1 MDVQFFFFFSS
12 RLAKLECSVV
22 VLDLWPTPLVMPAKL
37 WIVSANYHSSFITM
51 KTLVRR
57 RDYIIHRCLLHLYI
71 IYIQLYFLGF
81 FFVKRPDGKT
91 PQLRQQQQQK
101 PYNWDQAIDWF
112 MKNIIFLQVLCKDNP
127 FTPSL
132 KLQVPINIPPNI
144 VCLFLFASASTYK
157 SGTDTTLLYLQW
169 WTKVWYVL
177 YYYFYYYY
185 LYFFYPKVIV
195 FFCGYIKQHPHL
207 LQTYND

>member
-1 MDVQFFFFFSS
+1 MSTPPLYYIYTTILLRVFF
-12 RLAKLECSVV
+12 RQKAWRKNP
-22 VLDLWPTPLVMPAKL
+22 PT
-37 WIVSANYHSSFITM
+37 TTTTTT
-51 KTLVRR
+51 KT
-57 RDYIIHRCLLHLYI
+57 
-71 IYIQLYFLGF
+71 IQLRSSNRLIYEKYF
-81 FFVKRPDGKT
+81 
-91 PQLRQQQQQK
+91 
-101 PYNWDQAIDWF
+101 
-112 MKNIIFLQVLCKDNP
+112 FLQVLCKDNP

-177 YYYFYYYY
+177 YYYYY
-185 LYFFYPKVIV
+185 LCYILLLFFVFLPKSYC
-195 FFCGYIKQHPHL
+195 FFVAIKQHPHL

>member
-1 MDVQFFFFFSS
+1 
-12 RLAKLECSVV
+12 
-22 VLDLWPTPLVMPAKL
+22 
-37 WIVSANYHSSFITM
+37 
-51 KTLVRR
+51 
-57 RDYIIHRCLLHLYI
+57 
-71 IYIQLYFLGF
+71 
-81 FFVKRPDGKT
+81 
-91 PQLRQQQQQK
+91 
-101 PYNWDQAIDWF
+101 

-157 SGTDTTLLYLQW
+157 SGTDTTLLLYLQW

-185 LYFFYPKVIV
+185 LYFFLPKSYCV
-195 FFCGYIKQHPHL
+195 FLWLYQAAPSFAPNIQRLIKKIIHILSWWWTFIWVWRMHRRV
-207 LQTYND
+207 TAIFEW